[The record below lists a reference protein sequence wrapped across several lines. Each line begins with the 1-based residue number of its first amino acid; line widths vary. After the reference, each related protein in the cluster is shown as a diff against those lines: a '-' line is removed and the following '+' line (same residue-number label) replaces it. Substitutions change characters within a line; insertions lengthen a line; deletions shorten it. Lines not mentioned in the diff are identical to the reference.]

1 MRRSGLTR
9 TSVYTKKLPDTYKST
24 DITDDS
30 AIVTLPPSFDNLKK
44 GKPYSIERPSFKMAT
59 ANAIIDESKRTPDLK
74 NIRSGL
80 GNNTLFRD
88 SFRTPSVIGRQATD
102 FALQELID
110 QQQQGIKVQLSDKT
124 LNDMFQIKTGDPK
137 DVDWIAEYNRRLAA
151 GETKEQLKEFPP
163 FGREQ
168 RALFKRVNLG
178 EGVSLSET
186 SSKTITEELATLK
199 AAVTA
204 GSGSSD
210 LPEELA
216 KIFSLVEKID
226 TFSNENYTVLG
237 QILTK
242 MNVISADP
250 SVFFG
255 ADYHRLW
262 DKDQYLENQ
271 AKVVVFLTA
280 NTADPKTP
288 VIGEYDTTKAK
299 SGYPATLQAMYTAL
313 AKDTRVPVYNAD
325 GVIADPKYVAY
336 AWYLDVVDRKLITRD
351 EAIALVSG
359 SLNIDKGK
367 LGGLDP
373 PPLRTTGG
381 VSVAGTWNT
390 PSEDDKLSKAS
401 TSKPSGSSSSS
412 SSLTDFAKALRAI
425 EETGRTYSDK
435 SLPLTIYKES
445 DGSKFQDAV
454 PAKDII
460 ALLKSGDVYGV
471 KGKSRLYRRNV

>member
-59 ANAIIDESKRTPDLK
+59 ANAIIDESKRTADLK

-124 LNDMFQIKTGDPK
+124 LNEMFQVATPDDK
-137 DVDWIAEYNRRLAA
+137 DVVWIAEYNRRLAG
-151 GETKEQLKEFPP
+151 GETKEQLKDFPP
-163 FGREQ
+163 YGRAQ
-168 RALFKRVNLG
+168 RTIFKSINFAQ
-178 EGVSLSET
+178 GVSLSET
-186 SSKTITEELATLK
+186 TSNTVTEELGLLK

-210 LPEELA
+210 ITDALA
-216 KIFSLVEKID
+216 KIFKLTEKID
-226 TFSNENYTVLG
+226 TFSTDNYNVLG
-237 QILTK
+237 EILNK
-242 MNVISADP
+242 MNVISPDP

-255 ADYHRLW
+255 AGYHRLW
-262 DKDQYLENQ
+262 DKDQYLNNQ
-271 AKVVVFLTA
+271 AKVVVFLTS

-313 AKDTRVPVYNAD
+313 AKDTRVPVYNSD

-336 AWYLDVVDRKLITRD
+336 DWYLDVVDRKLITRD

-359 SLNIDKGK
+359 SLNIDNGQ

-373 PPLRTTGG
+373 PPIKVSGG
-381 VSVAGTWNT
+381 IDVAGTWNT

-412 SSLTDFAKALRAI
+412 LTEFAKALRAI
-425 EETGRTYSDK
+425 EETGRTLSDK
-435 SLPLTIYKES
+435 GPPLTIFKES

-454 PAKDII
+454 PAKEIN

-471 KGKSRLYRRNV
+471 IGKSKLYRRNV